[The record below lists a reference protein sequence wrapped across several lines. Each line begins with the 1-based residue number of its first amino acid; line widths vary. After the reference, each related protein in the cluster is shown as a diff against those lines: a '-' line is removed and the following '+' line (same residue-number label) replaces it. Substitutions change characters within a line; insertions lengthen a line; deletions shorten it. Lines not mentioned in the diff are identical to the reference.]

1 MKIGMRK
8 PSLTKSLKA
17 RTTSKW
23 KRQAKKAI
31 IPGYGKKGMGWIK
44 NPKKAMY
51 NKVYHKTT
59 FGLSDLFKSS
69 KKSKKK
75 VDNNKQQSILASN
88 GKKQHTSKDYKKT
101 SLVFLII
108 SIILLFLIPP
118 LGVILLFFSF
128 MMFLIGRFTAK
139 QEKKKKIDNYSGPS
153 VDKIVF
159 HDDFL
164 LMGTN
169 YHEEE
174 AELAADFLSE
184 GIHYFGKDNK
194 SLKSYMLE
202 TYKPVYKYNKLKTVD
217 VHLLPEPSNPHDKN
231 AVKVLVNNI
240 FVGYLPAVIASQISS
255 YIANPN
261 YRYDAILT
269 GRGGPYKTLNIETE
283 RVVSRKSDLTYY
295 LDLTVWRLAKK

>member
-8 PSLTKSLKA
+8 PSLTRSLKA

-31 IPGYGKKGMGWIK
+31 IPGYGKKGMGWVK

-59 FGLSDLFKSS
+59 FGLSDLFKPS
-69 KKSKKK
+69 KKRAK
-75 VDNNKQQSILASN
+75 NNKQPLQYDSSR
-88 GKKQHTSKDYKKT
+88 QHTSNKNKRG
-101 SLVFLII
+101 SFIFLIV
-108 SIILLFLIPP
+108 SLILLFIVPP
-118 LGVILLFFSF
+118 LGVLLLLVNFFVFIIKYFSS
-128 MMFLIGRFTAK
+128 
-139 QEKKKKIDNYSGPS
+139 KKRKVTSSNPS
-153 VDKIVF
+153 VDKIIF
-159 HDDFL
+159 HEDFL

-169 YHEEE
+169 YHKEE
-174 AELAADFLSE
+174 AEIAADFLSE
-184 GIHYFGKDNK
+184 GVHYFGKDNK
-194 SLKSYMLE
+194 SLKSDMLE

-217 VHLLPEPSNPHDKN
+217 VHLLPEPSNPHDQN
-231 AVKVLVNNI
+231 AIQVLVNNI
-240 FVGYLPAVIASQISS
+240 FVGYIPASIAAQIST

-283 RVVSRKSDLTYY
+283 RVISRESDLTYY
-295 LDLTVWRLAKK
+295 LDLTLWHLAEK

>member
-1 MKIGMRK
+1 MRK
-8 PSLTKSLKA
+8 PSLTRSLKA

-31 IPGYGKKGMGWIK
+31 IPGYGKKGMGWVK

-59 FGLSDLFKSS
+59 FGLSDLFKPS
-69 KKSKKK
+69 KKRAK
-75 VDNNKQQSILASN
+75 NNKQPLQYDSSR
-88 GKKQHTSKDYKKT
+88 QHTSNKNKRG
-101 SLVFLII
+101 SFIFLIV
-108 SIILLFLIPP
+108 SLILLFIVPP
-118 LGVILLFFSF
+118 LGVLLLLVNFFVFIIKYFSS
-128 MMFLIGRFTAK
+128 
-139 QEKKKKIDNYSGPS
+139 KKRKVTSSNPS
-153 VDKIVF
+153 VDKIIF
-159 HDDFL
+159 HEDFL

-169 YHEEE
+169 YHKEE
-174 AELAADFLSE
+174 AEIAADFLSE
-184 GIHYFGKDNK
+184 GVHYFGKDNK

-217 VHLLPEPSNPHDKN
+217 VHLLPEPSNPHDQN
-231 AVKVLVNNI
+231 AIQVLVNNI
-240 FVGYLPAVIASQISS
+240 FVGYIPASIAAQIST

-283 RVVSRKSDLTYY
+283 RVISRESDLTYY
-295 LDLTVWRLAKK
+295 LDLTLWHLAEK

>member
-8 PSLTKSLKA
+8 PSLTRSLKA

-31 IPGYGKKGMGWIK
+31 IPGYGKKGMGWVK

-59 FGLSDLFKSS
+59 FGLSDLFKTS
-69 KKSKKK
+69 KKRAK
-75 VDNNKQQSILASN
+75 NNKQPLQYDSSR
-88 GKKQHTSKDYKKT
+88 QHTSNKNNRG
-101 SLVFLII
+101 SLIFLIV
-108 SIILLFLIPP
+108 SLILLFIVPP
-118 LGVILLFFSF
+118 LGVLLLLVNFFVFIIKYFSS
-128 MMFLIGRFTAK
+128 
-139 QEKKKKIDNYSGPS
+139 KKRKVTSSNPS
-153 VDKIVF
+153 VDKIIF
-159 HDDFL
+159 HEDFL

-169 YHEEE
+169 YHKEE
-174 AELAADFLSE
+174 AEIAADFLSE
-184 GIHYFGKDNK
+184 GVHYFGKDNK

-240 FVGYLPAVIASQISS
+240 FVGYLPAMIATQVSS
-255 YIANPN
+255 YISNPN

-295 LDLTVWRLAKK
+295 LDLTVWRLAEK

>member
-8 PSLTKSLKA
+8 PSLTRSLKA

-31 IPGYGKKGMGWIK
+31 IPGYGKKGMGWVK

-59 FGLSDLFKSS
+59 FGLSDLFKPS
-69 KKSKKK
+69 KKRAK
-75 VDNNKQQSILASN
+75 NNKQPLQYDSSR
-88 GKKQHTSKDYKKT
+88 QHTSNKNKRG
-101 SLVFLII
+101 SFIFLIV
-108 SIILLFLIPP
+108 SLILLFIVPP
-118 LGVILLFFSF
+118 LGVLLLLVNFFVFIIKYFSS
-128 MMFLIGRFTAK
+128 
-139 QEKKKKIDNYSGPS
+139 KKRKVTSSNPS
-153 VDKIVF
+153 VDKIMF
-159 HDDFL
+159 HEDFL

-169 YHEEE
+169 YHKEE
-174 AELAADFLSE
+174 AEIAADFLSE
-184 GIHYFGKDNK
+184 GVHYFGKDNK

-217 VHLLPEPSNPHDKN
+217 VHLLPEPSNPHDQN
-231 AVKVLVNNI
+231 AIQVLVNNI
-240 FVGYLPAVIASQISS
+240 FVGYIPASIAAQIST

-283 RVVSRKSDLTYY
+283 RVISRESDLTYY
-295 LDLTVWRLAKK
+295 LDLTVWHLAEK

>member
-8 PSLTKSLKA
+8 PSLTRSLKA

-31 IPGYGKKGMGWIK
+31 IPGYGKKGMGWVK

-59 FGLSDLFKSS
+59 FGLSDLFKPS
-69 KKSKKK
+69 KKRAK
-75 VDNNKQQSILASN
+75 NNKQPLQYDSSR
-88 GKKQHTSKDYKKT
+88 QHTSNKNNRG
-101 SLVFLII
+101 SLIFLIV
-108 SIILLFLIPP
+108 SLILLFIVPP
-118 LGVILLFFSF
+118 LGVLLLLVNFFVFIIKYFSS
-128 MMFLIGRFTAK
+128 
-139 QEKKKKIDNYSGPS
+139 KKRKVTSSNPS
-153 VDKIVF
+153 VDKIIF
-159 HDDFL
+159 HEDFL

-169 YHEEE
+169 YHKEE
-174 AELAADFLSE
+174 AEIAADFLSE
-184 GIHYFGKDNK
+184 GVHYFGKDNK
-194 SLKSYMLE
+194 SLKSYTLE

-217 VHLLPEPSNPHDKN
+217 VHLLPEPSNPHDQN
-231 AVKVLVNNI
+231 AIQVLVNNI
-240 FVGYLPAVIASQISS
+240 FVGYIPASIAAQIST

-283 RVVSRKSDLTYY
+283 RVISRESDLTYY
-295 LDLTVWRLAKK
+295 LDLTVWHLAEK

>member
-1 MKIGMRK
+1 MRK
-8 PSLTKSLKA
+8 PSLTRSLKA

-31 IPGYGKKGMGWIK
+31 IPGYGKKGMGWVK

-59 FGLSDLFKSS
+59 FGLSDLFKPS
-69 KKSKKK
+69 KKRAK
-75 VDNNKQQSILASN
+75 NNKQPLQYDSSR
-88 GKKQHTSKDYKKT
+88 QHTSNKNKRG
-101 SLVFLII
+101 SFIFLIV
-108 SIILLFLIPP
+108 SLILLFIVPP
-118 LGVILLFFSF
+118 LGVLLLLVNFFVFIIKYFSS
-128 MMFLIGRFTAK
+128 
-139 QEKKKKIDNYSGPS
+139 KKRKVTSSNPS
-153 VDKIVF
+153 VDKIIF
-159 HDDFL
+159 HEDFL

-169 YHEEE
+169 YHQEE
-174 AELAADFLSE
+174 AEIAADFLSK
-184 GIHYFGKDNK
+184 GVHYFGKDNK

-217 VHLLPEPSNPHDKN
+217 VHLLPEPSNPHDQN
-231 AVKVLVNNI
+231 AIQVLVNNI
-240 FVGYLPAVIASQISS
+240 FVGYIPASIAAQIST

-283 RVVSRKSDLTYY
+283 RVISRESELTYY
-295 LDLTVWRLAKK
+295 LDLTVWHLAEK

>member
-8 PSLTKSLKA
+8 PSLTRSLKA

-31 IPGYGKKGMGWIK
+31 IPGYGKKGMGWVK

-59 FGLSDLFKSS
+59 FGLSDLFKPS
-69 KKSKKK
+69 KKRAK
-75 VDNNKQQSILASN
+75 NNKQPLQYDSSR
-88 GKKQHTSKDYKKT
+88 QHTSNKNNRG
-101 SLVFLII
+101 SLIFLIV
-108 SIILLFLIPP
+108 SLILLFIVPP
-118 LGVILLFFSF
+118 LGVLLLLVNFFVFIIKYFSS
-128 MMFLIGRFTAK
+128 
-139 QEKKKKIDNYSGPS
+139 KKRKVTSSNPS
-153 VDKIVF
+153 VDKIIF
-159 HDDFL
+159 HEDFL

-169 YHEEE
+169 YHKEE
-174 AELAADFLSE
+174 AEIAADFLSE
-184 GIHYFGKDNK
+184 GVHYFGKDNK

-217 VHLLPEPSNPHDKN
+217 VHLLPEPSNPHDQN
-231 AVKVLVNNI
+231 AIQVLVNNI
-240 FVGYLPAVIASQISS
+240 FVGYIPASIAAQIST

-261 YRYDAILT
+261 YRYDAILI

-283 RVVSRKSDLTYY
+283 RVISRESDLTYY
-295 LDLTVWRLAKK
+295 LDLTVWHLAEK

>member
-8 PSLTKSLKA
+8 PSLTRSLKA

-31 IPGYGKKGMGWIK
+31 IPGYGKKGMGWVK

-59 FGLSDLFKSS
+59 FGLSDLFKP
-69 KKSKKK
+69 SKKK
-75 VDNNKQQSILASN
+75 AKNNKQPLQYDSSR
-88 GKKQHTSKDYKKT
+88 QHTSNKNKRG
-101 SLVFLII
+101 SFIFLIV
-108 SIILLFLIPP
+108 SLILLFIVPP
-118 LGVILLFFSF
+118 LGVLLLLVNFFVFIIKYFSS
-128 MMFLIGRFTAK
+128 
-139 QEKKKKIDNYSGPS
+139 KKRKVASSNPS
-153 VDKIVF
+153 VDKIIF
-159 HDDFL
+159 HEDFL

-169 YHEEE
+169 YHKEE
-174 AELAADFLSE
+174 AEIAADFLSE
-184 GIHYFGKDNK
+184 GVHYFGKDNK

-217 VHLLPEPSNPHDKN
+217 VHLLPEPSNPHDQN
-231 AVKVLVNNI
+231 AIQVLVNNI
-240 FVGYLPAVIASQISS
+240 FVGYIPASIAAQIST

-283 RVVSRKSDLTYY
+283 RVISRESDLTYY
-295 LDLTVWRLAKK
+295 LDLTLWHLAEK

>member
-8 PSLTKSLKA
+8 PSLTRSLKA
-17 RTTSKW
+17 RTTSKL

-31 IPGYGKKGMGWIK
+31 IPGYGKKGMGWVK

-69 KKSKKK
+69 KERAK
-75 VDNNKQQSILASN
+75 NNKQPLQYDSSR
-88 GKKQHTSKDYKKT
+88 QHTSNKNKRG
-101 SLVFLII
+101 SFIFLIV
-108 SIILLFLIPP
+108 SLILLFIVPP
-118 LGVILLFFSF
+118 LGVLLLLVNFFVFIIKYFSS
-128 MMFLIGRFTAK
+128 
-139 QEKKKKIDNYSGPS
+139 KKRKVTSSNPS
-153 VDKIVF
+153 VDKIIF
-159 HDDFL
+159 HEDFL

-169 YHEEE
+169 YHKEE
-174 AELAADFLSE
+174 AEIAADFLSG

-217 VHLLPEPSNPHDKN
+217 VHLLPEPSNPHDQN
-231 AVKVLVNNI
+231 AIQVLVNNI
-240 FVGYLPAVIASQISS
+240 FVGYIPASIAAQIST

-269 GRGGPYKTLNIETE
+269 GRGGPYKTLDIETE
-283 RVVSRKSDLTYY
+283 RVISLESDLTYY
-295 LDLTVWRLAKK
+295 LDLTLWHLAEK

>member
-8 PSLTKSLKA
+8 PSLTRSLKA

-23 KRQAKKAI
+23 KRQAKNAI
-31 IPGYGKKGMGWIK
+31 IPGYGKKGMGWVK

-59 FGLSDLFKSS
+59 FELSDLFKPS
-69 KKSKKK
+69 KKRTK
-75 VDNNKQQSILASN
+75 NNKQPLQYNSSR
-88 GKKQHTSKDYKKT
+88 QHTSNKNKRG
-101 SLVFLII
+101 SFIFLIV
-108 SIILLFLIPP
+108 SLILLFIVPP
-118 LGVILLFFSF
+118 LGVLLLLVNFFVFIIKYFSS
-128 MMFLIGRFTAK
+128 
-139 QEKKKKIDNYSGPS
+139 KKRKVASSNPS
-153 VDKIVF
+153 IDKIIF
-159 HDDFL
+159 HEDFL

-169 YHEEE
+169 YHKEE
-174 AELAADFLSE
+174 AEIAADFLSE
-184 GIHYFGKDNK
+184 GVHYFGKDNK

-217 VHLLPEPSNPHDKN
+217 VQLLPEPSNPHDKN

-240 FVGYLPAVIASQISS
+240 FVGYIPASIAAQISTYIAS
-255 YIANPN
+255 PN

-283 RVVSRKSDLTYY
+283 RVVTREKELTYY
-295 LDLTVWRLAKK
+295 LDLTIWHLAKK

>member
-1 MKIGMRK
+1 MKIGMRS
-8 PSLTKSLKA
+8 PSLKKSLKA

-31 IPGYGKKGMGWIK
+31 IPGYGQKGIGWLK

-51 NKVYHKTT
+51 NKIYHKTT
-59 FGLSDLFKSS
+59 FGLSDLLKPS
-69 KKSKKK
+69 KKRKKK
-75 VDNNKQQSILASN
+75 VVTKNQQSILTSN
-88 GKKQHTSKDYKKT
+88 GKKYTAKDHKEAGIV
-101 SLVFLII
+101 LMVLGAILIFL
-108 SIILLFLIPP
+108 LPPVGLFLLVTGFISY
-118 LGVILLFFSF
+118 I
-128 MMFLIGRFTAK
+128 IGRLTTNR
-139 QEKKKKIDNYSGPS
+139 EKKKKIENYSPQI
-153 VDKIVF
+153 DTIVF
-159 HDDFL
+159 HDSFL

-169 YHEEE
+169 YHKEE
-174 AELAADFLSE
+174 AEIAADFLSK
-184 GIHYFGKDNK
+184 GVHYFGKDNK

-217 VHLLPEPSNPHDKN
+217 VQLLPEPSNPHDKN

-283 RVVSRKSDLTYY
+283 RVVSYEKELTYY
-295 LDLTVWRLAKK
+295 LDLTIWRLAKK

>member
-1 MKIGMRK
+1 MRT
-8 PSLTKSLKA
+8 PSLKKSLKA

-23 KRQAKKAI
+23 KRQAKRAI
-31 IPGYGKKGMGWIK
+31 IPGYGKKGVGWIK

-59 FGLSDLFKSS
+59 FGLTDLLKPS
-69 KKSKKK
+69 KKRKKK
-75 VDNNKQQSILASN
+75 TTNKQTSIKST
-88 GKKQHTSKDYKKT
+88 KKYGAKDYKEAGI
-101 SLVFLII
+101 VLIVI
-108 SIILLFLIPP
+108 GAIFLFLFPP
-118 LGVILLFFSF
+118 LGFFLFITG
-128 MMFLIGRFTAK
+128 LITYIIGRLTTNRD
-139 QEKKKKIDNYSGPS
+139 KKKKIENYSPQI
-153 VDKIVF
+153 DTIVF
-159 HDDFL
+159 QEDFL

-169 YHEEE
+169 YHQEE
-174 AELAADFLSE
+174 AEIAADFLSN
-184 GIHYFGKDNK
+184 GVHYFGKDNK

-261 YRYDAILT
+261 YRYDTILT

-283 RVVSRKSDLTYY
+283 RVVTREKELTYY
-295 LDLTVWRLAKK
+295 LDLTIWHLAKI

>member
-1 MKIGMRK
+1 MRK
-8 PSLTKSLKA
+8 PSLTRSLKA

-31 IPGYGKKGMGWIK
+31 IPGYGKKGMGWVK

-59 FGLSDLFKSS
+59 FGLSDLFKPS
-69 KKSKKK
+69 KKRAK
-75 VDNNKQQSILASN
+75 NNKQPLQYDYSR
-88 GKKQHTSKDYKKT
+88 QHTSNKNNRG
-101 SLVFLII
+101 SLIFLIV
-108 SIILLFLIPP
+108 SLILLFIVPP
-118 LGVILLFFSF
+118 LGVLLLLVNFFVFIIKYFSS
-128 MMFLIGRFTAK
+128 
-139 QEKKKKIDNYSGPS
+139 KKRKVTSSNPS
-153 VDKIVF
+153 VDKIIF
-159 HDDFL
+159 HEDFL

-169 YHEEE
+169 YHKEE
-174 AELAADFLSE
+174 AEIAADFLSE
-184 GIHYFGKDNK
+184 GVHYFGKDNK

-217 VHLLPEPSNPHDKN
+217 VHLLPEPSNPHDQN
-231 AVKVLVNNI
+231 AIQVLVNNI
-240 FVGYLPAVIASQISS
+240 FVGYIPASIAAQIST

-283 RVVSRKSDLTYY
+283 RVISRESDLTYY
-295 LDLTVWRLAKK
+295 LDLTVWHLAEK

>member
-8 PSLTKSLKA
+8 PSLTRSLKA

-23 KRQAKKAI
+23 KRQTKKAL
-31 IPGYGKKGMGWIK
+31 IPGYGKKGMGWVK
-44 NPKKAMY
+44 NLKKAMY

-69 KKSKKK
+69 KKREKK
-75 VDNNKQQSILASN
+75 VVNNKQQSILASN
-88 GKKQHTSKDYKKT
+88 SKKQHTSKDYKKT
-101 SLVFLII
+101 SLVFLVI

-118 LGVILLFFSF
+118 FGVILLFFSF

-169 YHEEE
+169 YHKEE

-184 GIHYFGKDNK
+184 GVHYFGKDNK

-217 VHLLPEPSNPHDKN
+217 VHLLPEPSNPHDQN
-231 AVKVLVNNI
+231 AIQVLVNNI
-240 FVGYLPAVIASQISS
+240 FVGYIPASIAAQIST

-283 RVVSRKSDLTYY
+283 RVISRESDLTYY
-295 LDLTVWRLAKK
+295 LYLTLWHLAEK

>member
-8 PSLTKSLKA
+8 PSLTRSLKA

-31 IPGYGKKGMGWIK
+31 IPGYGKKGMGWVK

-51 NKVYHKTT
+51 NKIYHKTT

-69 KKSKKK
+69 KKRAK
-75 VDNNKQQSILASN
+75 NNKQPLQYDSSR
-88 GKKQHTSKDYKKT
+88 QHTSNKNKRG
-101 SLVFLII
+101 SFIFLIV
-108 SIILLFLIPP
+108 SLILLFIVPP
-118 LGVILLFFSF
+118 LGVLLLLVNFFVFIIKYFSS
-128 MMFLIGRFTAK
+128 
-139 QEKKKKIDNYSGPS
+139 KKRKVTSSNPS
-153 VDKIVF
+153 VDKIIF
-159 HDDFL
+159 HEVFL

-169 YHEEE
+169 YHKEE
-174 AELAADFLSE
+174 AEIAADFLSE
-184 GIHYFGKDNK
+184 GVHYFGKDNK

-217 VHLLPEPSNPHDKN
+217 VHLLPEPSNPHDQN
-231 AVKVLVNNI
+231 AIQVLVNNI
-240 FVGYLPAVIASQISS
+240 FVGYIPASVAAQIST

-283 RVVSRKSDLTYY
+283 RVISRESDLTYY
-295 LDLTVWRLAKK
+295 LDLTVWHLAEK

>member
-1 MKIGMRK
+1 MRK
-8 PSLTKSLKA
+8 PSLTRSLKA

-31 IPGYGKKGMGWIK
+31 IPGYGKKGMGWVK

-59 FGLSDLFKSS
+59 FGLSDLFKPS
-69 KKSKKK
+69 KKRAK
-75 VDNNKQQSILASN
+75 NNKQPLQYDSSR
-88 GKKQHTSKDYKKT
+88 QHTSNKNKRG
-101 SLVFLII
+101 SFIFLIV
-108 SIILLFLIPP
+108 SLILLFIVPP
-118 LGVILLFFSF
+118 LGVLLLLVNFFVFIIKYFSS
-128 MMFLIGRFTAK
+128 
-139 QEKKKKIDNYSGPS
+139 KKRKVTSSNPS
-153 VDKIVF
+153 VDKIIF
-159 HDDFL
+159 HEDFL

-169 YHEEE
+169 YHKEE
-174 AELAADFLSE
+174 AEIAADFLSG

-217 VHLLPEPSNPHDKN
+217 VHLLPEPSNPHDQN
-231 AVKVLVNNI
+231 AIQVLVNNI
-240 FVGYLPAVIASQISS
+240 FVGYIPASIAAQIST

-283 RVVSRKSDLTYY
+283 RVISRESDLTYY
-295 LDLTVWRLAKK
+295 LDLTLWHLAEK

>member
-8 PSLTKSLKA
+8 PSLTRSLKA

-31 IPGYGKKGMGWIK
+31 IPGYGKKGMGWVK

-59 FGLSDLFKSS
+59 FGLSDLFKPS
-69 KKSKKK
+69 KKRAK
-75 VDNNKQQSILASN
+75 NNKQPLQYDSSR
-88 GKKQHTSKDYKKT
+88 QHTSNKNKRG
-101 SLVFLII
+101 SFIFLIV
-108 SIILLFLIPP
+108 SLILLFIVPP
-118 LGVILLFFSF
+118 LGVLLLLVNFFVFIIKYFSS
-128 MMFLIGRFTAK
+128 
-139 QEKKKKIDNYSGPS
+139 KKRKVTSSNPS
-153 VDKIVF
+153 VDKIIF
-159 HDDFL
+159 HEDFL

-169 YHEEE
+169 YHQEE
-174 AELAADFLSE
+174 AEIAADFLSK
-184 GIHYFGKDNK
+184 GVHYFGKDNK

-217 VHLLPEPSNPHDKN
+217 VHLLPEPSNPHDQN
-231 AVKVLVNNI
+231 AIQVLVNNI
-240 FVGYLPAVIASQISS
+240 FVGYIPASIAAQIST

-283 RVVSRKSDLTYY
+283 RVISRESELTYY
-295 LDLTVWRLAKK
+295 LDLTVWHLAEK

>member
-8 PSLTKSLKA
+8 PSLTRSLKA

-31 IPGYGKKGMGWIK
+31 IPGYGKKGMGWVK

-59 FGLSDLFKSS
+59 FGLSDLFKPS
-69 KKSKKK
+69 KKRMK
-75 VDNNKQQSILASN
+75 NNKQPLQYDSSR
-88 GKKQHTSKDYKKT
+88 QHTSNKNKRG
-101 SLVFLII
+101 SFIFLIV
-108 SIILLFLIPP
+108 SLILLFIVPP
-118 LGVILLFFSF
+118 LGVLLLLVNFFVFIIKYFSS
-128 MMFLIGRFTAK
+128 
-139 QEKKKKIDNYSGPS
+139 KKRKVTSSNPS
-153 VDKIVF
+153 VDKIIF
-159 HDDFL
+159 HEDFL

-169 YHEEE
+169 YHKEE
-174 AELAADFLSE
+174 AEIAADFLSE
-184 GIHYFGKDNK
+184 GVHYFGKDNK

-217 VHLLPEPSNPHDKN
+217 VHLLPEPSNPHDQN
-231 AVKVLVNNI
+231 AIQVLVNNI
-240 FVGYLPAVIASQISS
+240 FVGYIPASIAAQIST

-283 RVVSRKSDLTYY
+283 RVISRESDLTYY
-295 LDLTVWRLAKK
+295 LDLTLWHLAEK

>member
-1 MKIGMRK
+1 MRK

-23 KRQAKKAI
+23 KRQAKRAL
-31 IPGYGKKGMGWIK
+31 IPGYGQKGVGWIK

-59 FGLSDLFKSS
+59 FGLSDLLKPS
-69 KKSKKK
+69 KKRKKK
-75 VDNNKQQSILASN
+75 VVTNKQQSILTSN
-88 GKKQHTSKDYKKT
+88 VKKKYTAKEHKEA
-101 SLVFLII
+101 SLVLLVI
-108 SIILLFLIPP
+108 SAILLFLIPP
-118 LGVILLFFSF
+118 LGLMLLFISLLTFFISY
-128 MMFLIGRFTAK
+128 LTEKR
-139 QEKKKKIDNYSGPS
+139 EKKKRKTIYSGPT

-169 YHEEE
+169 YHKEE
-174 AELAADFLSE
+174 AEAAADFLSE
-184 GIHYFGKDNK
+184 GVHYFGKDNK

-231 AVKVLVNNI
+231 AIKVLVNNI

-269 GRGGPYKTLNIETE
+269 GRGGPYKTLNVETE
-283 RVVSRKSDLTYY
+283 RVVTREKELTYY
-295 LDLTVWRLAKK
+295 LDLTIWRLAKK

>member
-1 MKIGMRK
+1 MRT
-8 PSLTKSLKA
+8 PSLTRSLKA

-31 IPGYGKKGMGWIK
+31 IPGYGKKGMGWVK

-69 KKSKKK
+69 KKRAK
-75 VDNNKQQSILASN
+75 NNKQPLQYDSSR
-88 GKKQHTSKDYKKT
+88 QHTSNKNKRG
-101 SLVFLII
+101 SFIFLIV
-108 SIILLFLIPP
+108 SLILLFIVPP
-118 LGVILLFFSF
+118 LGVLLLLVNFFVFIIKYFSS
-128 MMFLIGRFTAK
+128 
-139 QEKKKKIDNYSGPS
+139 KKRKVTSSNPS
-153 VDKIVF
+153 VDKIIF
-159 HDDFL
+159 HEDFL

-169 YHEEE
+169 YHKEE
-174 AELAADFLSE
+174 AEIAADFLSK

-217 VHLLPEPSNPHDKN
+217 VQLLPEPSNPHDKN

-283 RVVSRKSDLTYY
+283 RVVTREKELTYY
-295 LDLTVWRLAKK
+295 LDLTIWHLAKK

>member
-1 MKIGMRK
+1 MRK

-31 IPGYGKKGMGWIK
+31 IPGYGKKGVGWIK

-59 FGLSDLFKSS
+59 FGLSDLLKPS
-69 KKSKKK
+69 KKRKKK
-75 VDNNKQQSILASN
+75 VVTKKQQSILSSN
-88 GKKQHTSKDYKKT
+88 GKKQHTPKDHKEAGIV
-101 SLVFLII
+101 LMVLGAIF
-108 SIILLFLIPP
+108 LFLFPP
-118 LGVILLFFSF
+118 LGSFFLVTGFISYI
-128 MMFLIGRFTAK
+128 IGRLTAK
-139 QEKKKKIDNYSGPS
+139 REKKKKIDNYSGPS

-169 YHEEE
+169 YHQEE
-174 AELAADFLSE
+174 AEIAADFLSK

-217 VHLLPEPSNPHDKN
+217 VQLLPEPSNPHDKN

-240 FVGYLPAVIASQISS
+240 FVGYLPAMIASQISS

-283 RVVSRKSDLTYY
+283 RVVSREKELTYY
-295 LDLTVWRLAKK
+295 LDLTIWRLAKK

>member
-8 PSLTKSLKA
+8 PSLTRSLKA

-31 IPGYGKKGMGWIK
+31 IPGYGKKGMGWVK

-59 FGLSDLFKSS
+59 FGLSDLFKPS
-69 KKSKKK
+69 KKRAK
-75 VDNNKQQSILASN
+75 NNKQPLQYDSSR
-88 GKKQHTSKDYKKT
+88 QHTSNKNNRG
-101 SLVFLII
+101 SLIFLIV
-108 SIILLFLIPP
+108 SLILLFIVPP
-118 LGVILLFFSF
+118 LGVLLLLVNFFVFIIKYFSS
-128 MMFLIGRFTAK
+128 
-139 QEKKKKIDNYSGPS
+139 KKRKVTSSNPS
-153 VDKIVF
+153 VDKIIF
-159 HDDFL
+159 HEDFL

-169 YHEEE
+169 YHKEE
-174 AELAADFLSE
+174 AEIAADFLSE
-184 GIHYFGKDNK
+184 GVHYFGKDNK

-217 VHLLPEPSNPHDKN
+217 VHLLPEPSNPHDQN
-231 AVKVLVNNI
+231 AIQVLVNNI
-240 FVGYLPAVIASQISS
+240 FVGYIPASIAAQIST

-283 RVVSRKSDLTYY
+283 RVISRESDLTYY
-295 LDLTVWRLAKK
+295 LDLTLWHLAEK

>member
-8 PSLTKSLKA
+8 PSLTRSLKA

-31 IPGYGKKGMGWIK
+31 IPGYGKKGMGWVK

-69 KKSKKK
+69 KKRAK
-75 VDNNKQQSILASN
+75 NNKQPLQYDSSR
-88 GKKQHTSKDYKKT
+88 QHTSNKNKRG
-101 SLVFLII
+101 SFIFLIV
-108 SIILLFLIPP
+108 SLILLFIVPP
-118 LGVILLFFSF
+118 LGVLLLLVNFFVFIIKYFSSK
-128 MMFLIGRFTAK
+128 K
-139 QEKKKKIDNYSGPS
+139 QKVTSSNPS
-153 VDKIVF
+153 VDKIIF
-159 HDDFL
+159 HEDFL

-169 YHEEE
+169 YHKEE
-174 AELAADFLSE
+174 AEIAADFLSE
-184 GIHYFGKDNK
+184 GVHYFGKDNK

-217 VHLLPEPSNPHDKN
+217 VHLLPEPSNPHDQN
-231 AVKVLVNNI
+231 AIQVLVNNI
-240 FVGYLPAVIASQISS
+240 FVGYIPASIAAQIST

-283 RVVSRKSDLTYY
+283 RVISRESDLTYY
-295 LDLTVWRLAKK
+295 LDLTVWHLAEK

>member
-8 PSLTKSLKA
+8 PSLTRSLKA

-31 IPGYGKKGMGWIK
+31 IPGYGKKGMGWVK

-69 KKSKKK
+69 KKRTK
-75 VDNNKQQSILASN
+75 NNKQPLQYDSSRR
-88 GKKQHTSKDYKKT
+88 HTSNKNKQG
-101 SLVFLII
+101 SFIFLIV
-108 SIILLFLIPP
+108 SLILLFIVPP
-118 LGVILLFFSF
+118 LGVLLLLVNFFVFIIKYFSS
-128 MMFLIGRFTAK
+128 
-139 QEKKKKIDNYSGPS
+139 KKRKVTSSNPS
-153 VDKIVF
+153 VDKIIF
-159 HDDFL
+159 HEDFL

-169 YHEEE
+169 YHKEE
-174 AELAADFLSE
+174 AEIAADFLSE
-184 GIHYFGKDNK
+184 GVHYFGKDNK

-217 VHLLPEPSNPHDKN
+217 VHLLPEPSNPHDQN
-231 AVKVLVNNI
+231 AIQVLVNNI
-240 FVGYLPAVIASQISS
+240 FVGYIPASIAAQIST

-283 RVVSRKSDLTYY
+283 RVISRESDLTYY
-295 LDLTVWRLAKK
+295 LDLTLWHLAEK

>member
-8 PSLTKSLKA
+8 PSLTRSLKA

-31 IPGYGKKGMGWIK
+31 IPGYGKKGMGWVK

-59 FGLSDLFKSS
+59 FGLSDLFKPS
-69 KKSKKK
+69 KKRAK
-75 VDNNKQQSILASN
+75 NNKQPLQYDSSR
-88 GKKQHTSKDYKKT
+88 QHTSNKNKRG
-101 SLVFLII
+101 SFIFLIV
-108 SIILLFLIPP
+108 SLILLFIVPP
-118 LGVILLFFSF
+118 LGVLLLLVNFFVFIIKYFSS
-128 MMFLIGRFTAK
+128 
-139 QEKKKKIDNYSGPS
+139 KKRKVTSSNPS
-153 VDKIVF
+153 VDKIMF
-159 HDDFL
+159 HEDFL

-169 YHEEE
+169 YHKEE
-174 AELAADFLSE
+174 AEIAADFLSE
-184 GIHYFGKDNK
+184 GVHYFGKDNK

-217 VHLLPEPSNPHDKN
+217 VHLLPEPSNPHDQN
-231 AVKVLVNNI
+231 AIQVLVNNI
-240 FVGYLPAVIASQISS
+240 FVGYIPASIAAQIST

-269 GRGGPYKTLNIETE
+269 GRGGPYKTIDIETE
-283 RVVSRKSDLTYY
+283 RVISRESDLTYY
-295 LDLTVWRLAKK
+295 LDLTVWHLAEK

>member
-8 PSLTKSLKA
+8 PSLTRSLKA

-31 IPGYGKKGMGWIK
+31 IPGYGKKGMGWVK

-59 FGLSDLFKSS
+59 FGFSDLFKSS
-69 KKSKKK
+69 KKRAK
-75 VDNNKQQSILASN
+75 NNKQPLQYDSSR
-88 GKKQHTSKDYKKT
+88 QHTSNKNKRG
-101 SLVFLII
+101 SFIFLIV
-108 SIILLFLIPP
+108 SLILLFIVPP
-118 LGVILLFFSF
+118 LGVLLLLVNFFVFIIKYFSS
-128 MMFLIGRFTAK
+128 
-139 QEKKKKIDNYSGPS
+139 KKRKVTSSNPS
-153 VDKIVF
+153 VDKIIF
-159 HDDFL
+159 HEDFL

-169 YHEEE
+169 YHQEE
-174 AELAADFLSE
+174 AEIAADFLSK
-184 GIHYFGKDNK
+184 GVHYFGKDNK

-217 VHLLPEPSNPHDKN
+217 VQLLPEPSNPHDKN

>member
-8 PSLTKSLKA
+8 PSLTRSLKA

-31 IPGYGKKGMGWIK
+31 IPGYGKRGMGWVK

-69 KKSKKK
+69 KKRMK
-75 VDNNKQQSILASN
+75 NNKQPLQYDSSR
-88 GKKQHTSKDYKKT
+88 QHTSNKNKRG
-101 SLVFLII
+101 SFIFLIV
-108 SIILLFLIPP
+108 SLILLFIVPP
-118 LGVILLFFSF
+118 LGVLLLLVNFFVFIIKYFSS
-128 MMFLIGRFTAK
+128 
-139 QEKKKKIDNYSGPS
+139 KKRKVTSSNPS
-153 VDKIVF
+153 VDKIIF
-159 HDDFL
+159 HEDFL

-169 YHEEE
+169 YHKEE
-174 AELAADFLSE
+174 AEIAADFLSE
-184 GIHYFGKDNK
+184 GVHYFGKDNK

-217 VHLLPEPSNPHDKN
+217 VHLLPEPSNPHDQN
-231 AVKVLVNNI
+231 AIQVLVNNI
-240 FVGYLPAVIASQISS
+240 FVGYIPASIAAQIST

-283 RVVSRKSDLTYY
+283 RVISRESDLTYY
-295 LDLTVWRLAKK
+295 LDLTLWHLAEK